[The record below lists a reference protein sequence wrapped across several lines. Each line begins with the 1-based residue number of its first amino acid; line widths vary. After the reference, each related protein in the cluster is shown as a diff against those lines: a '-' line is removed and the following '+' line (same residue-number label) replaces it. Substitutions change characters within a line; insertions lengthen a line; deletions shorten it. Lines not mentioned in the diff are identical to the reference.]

1 MEKITIVLSTDSNY
15 VELLAVSVV
24 SIMENKSE
32 YFFYDIFILHDGLST
47 SIKNQ
52 IINMQN
58 NYSHAQ
64 ISFID
69 MEEHFATMF
78 HFNNNSHTYYNKTIL
93 YRLAIPHLFKDRQR
107 VIYIDSD
114 TVVLDNL
121 VELHQ
126 HSFNNN
132 YILSKGEVVVSEN
145 IKSPFITYQNNVY
158 AYSCLY
164 SKILNMPLEYFSYK
178 AKSYINSGVLV
189 FNIPKIIANKKDNEL
204 IALVEQYKNVC
215 VFIDQD
221 ILVKCFY
228 PYIGTLEDKYNM
240 YVTKIQRYKDITRA
254 EKKAYIASLRTAKIL
269 HFVDK
274 KKPNKKRGWHNLV
287 GFTYYG
293 TYLQKSCFALSYKKY
308 LLFKYFAIIRRFITK
323 LSGVSI

>member
-15 VELLAVSVV
+15 VELLAVSIV

-32 YFFYDIFILHDGLST
+32 YFFYDICILHDGLPA

-58 NYSHAQ
+58 NYSNAQ

-93 YRLAIPHLFKDRQR
+93 YRLAIPQLFKDRQR

-121 VELHQ
+121 VELHLC
-126 HSFNNN
+126 SFNNN
-132 YILSKGEVVVSEN
+132 YILSKREIVVSAN
-145 IKSPFITYQNNVY
+145 IKSPSITYQNNVY

-204 IALVEQYKNVC
+204 LELVEQYKNVC

-228 PYIGTLEDKYNM
+228 PYIGNLADKYNM
-240 YVTKIQRYKDITRA
+240 YVNHIQRYKDISPF
-254 EKKAYIASLRTAKIL
+254 EKKSYIQNLRTASIL

-293 TYLQKSCFALSYKKY
+293 KYLQKSCFALSYKKY
-308 LLFKYFAIIRRFITK
+308 FLFKYFAIIRRYITK
-323 LSGVSI
+323 LSRVNI